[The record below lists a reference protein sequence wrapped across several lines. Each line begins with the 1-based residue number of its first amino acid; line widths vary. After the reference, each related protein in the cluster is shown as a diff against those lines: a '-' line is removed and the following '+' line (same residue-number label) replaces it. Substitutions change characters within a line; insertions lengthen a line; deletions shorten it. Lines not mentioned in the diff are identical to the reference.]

1 MNLQELRELSHRVD
15 DPRELALYV
24 LKNYTQSE
32 DIHAKVD
39 IFLLCRNLE
48 VFYMP
53 LDLEGID
60 GLYINGNKT

>member
-32 DIHAKVD
+32 DIHEFTRIKGV
-39 IFLLCRNLE
+39 I
-48 VFYMP
+48 
-53 LDLEGID
+53 
-60 GLYINGNKT
+60 T